1 VFSTGLGFS
10 FAIPHSKSEH
20 IEQSTISVAR
30 LAQPVMWGDEEAQF
44 VIMLTLNKH
53 SAGDQHMRI
62 FSRLARR
69 IMHAE
74 FRQSLV
80 SAQSSE
86 ISRNC
91 CARAG
96 AVIGYPASV
105 ADRAR
110 VKGRWRAAPVRS
122 LRYARHN
129 AKINRERHLP
139 GNNAE
144 QPFFRGRNR
153 GKPIIRL

>member
-1 VFSTGLGFS
+1 MGPRSVFSTGLGFS

-30 LAQPVMWGDEEAQF
+30 PAQPVAWGDDEAQF

-80 SAQSSE
+80 TAQSSE
-86 ISRNC
+86 AI
-91 CARAG
+91 
-96 AVIGYPASV
+96 
-105 ADRAR
+105 
-110 VKGRWRAAPVRS
+110 AA
-122 LRYARHN
+122 LLQ
-129 AKINRERHLP
+129 REL
-139 GNNAE
+139 E
-144 QPFFRGRNR
+144 
-153 GKPIIRL
+153 L